1 MKGYEERDVMFG
13 RLFGFA
19 ALVRSGLVTTEVAV
33 FNIMERLLPLHLK
46 KAWLQEL
53 CVESYLNLLGASSK
67 DIQLILVP
75 KLLEIIPSDV
85 TEANES
91 DLLLRVALQQMA
103 AEQKHMQEVVQSSL
117 LVGDNFTMSKLDL
130 FAAPLLQ
137 SARKFP
143 KVTKKLLNML
153 ALSLL
158 FVSWLDSSSMGS
170 SAA

>member
-33 FNIMERLLPLHLK
+33 LDIMERLIPLHLK

-53 CVESYLNLLGASSK
+53 CVESYLNLLTASSK
-67 DIQLILVP
+67 EIQVILVP

-91 DLLLRVALQQMA
+91 DLLLRLALQQIA
-103 AEQKHMQEVVQSSL
+103 TEQKHVQGVIQSSL
-117 LVGDNFTMSKLDL
+117 LASDNFSMSKLDL

-143 KVTKKLLNML
+143 KVTHYYILR
-153 ALSLL
+153 
-158 FVSWLDSSSMGS
+158 
-170 SAA
+170 